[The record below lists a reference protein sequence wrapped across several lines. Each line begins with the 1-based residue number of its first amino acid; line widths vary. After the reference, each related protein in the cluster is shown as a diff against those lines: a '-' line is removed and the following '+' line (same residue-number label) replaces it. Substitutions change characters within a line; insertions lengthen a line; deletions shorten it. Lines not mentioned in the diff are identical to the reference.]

1 MYNVDDLDEA
11 FSVLDTHYSD
21 IRTVLPR
28 LRVKLDKLPSHPE
41 REEDEN
47 KNIQHILN
55 YWKNARN
62 HGIEERAV
70 NVYFIQE
77 YSEKNKLLIWRL
89 KIVKVLSKR

>member
-1 MYNVDDLDEA
+1 M
-11 FSVLDTHYSD
+11 
-21 IRTVLPR
+21 
-28 LRVKLDKLPSHPE
+28 RVKLDKLPSHPE